1 MKTAQSGTLNLQV
14 PDCAELFMALSAAA
28 YPAENEQYDEIDRL
42 EEEVQLDSYNSYL
55 RSMQEEYDD
64 GE

>member
-1 MKTAQSGTLNLQV
+1 MMSNHRDERNVVNDWALY
-14 PDCAELFMALSAAA
+14 CEL
-28 YPAENEQYDEIDRL
+28 AENEQYDEIDRL